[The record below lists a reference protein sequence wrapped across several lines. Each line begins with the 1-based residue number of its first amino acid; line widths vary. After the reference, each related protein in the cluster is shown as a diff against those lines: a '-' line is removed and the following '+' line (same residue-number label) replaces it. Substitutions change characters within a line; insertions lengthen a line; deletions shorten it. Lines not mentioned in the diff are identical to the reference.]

1 MAMRRAVIALS
12 VDAATLALVAPLT
25 AQRDGGAR
33 QGGSARADS
42 AQGGSAQGGSGQ
54 GGTAQGGNRGARGGG
69 GGVRGGAGAPQG
81 RGGQGPF
88 GRGRGNDVQGTS
100 SIRGLVTAGDTNTPL
115 RRAQVTA
122 ASPETRSSR
131 SATTD
136 AAGRF
141 ELLNLPAG
149 RWTVT
154 ASKGGYVSQQYGQ
167 RRAFESVDPLTL
179 GDGQRATANFTLPRG
194 GVITGRIVDEY
205 GDAVTGARVEV
216 LRSQMTQGRRRLAPV
231 SVSSQTDDTGAFR
244 VFGLAPGDYYV
255 SARQQPMPFDFGD
268 GPMVLAATFYPG
280 TTTVGDAQRIKVEAS
295 SEQSGINFALT
306 SVGAVRVSGTVL
318 DSNGSPAAATL
329 MLQSASSIDGPF
341 SPGMQGR
348 SQADGSFT
356 IRNVA
361 PGEYTLDVMTGQGGR
376 GGGGGGA
383 SIDVASMPLVV
394 GNEDVSGLTITTS
407 KGGTLRGTVVAD
419 GASTL
424 PSANLQVS
432 MQSLG
437 GVFRGNGLVS
447 QVNTAGAFDLTGLVG
462 SYVLRVDRVPDGWAV
477 KSITVNGKDASDL
490 PFDVRGTDQL
500 SARVVLTNHINELTG
515 TVRSGGQT
523 VTNATVVVFPDNPAQ
538 WGFPSRRVR
547 STRVDSTGL
556 FRIRSFPAGQS
567 YRAVAV
573 DYLEQGE
580 FQDPEF
586 LQKMK
591 ARATEVSLGDAETK
605 NIELPL
611 IER

>member
-1 MAMRRAVIALS
+1 MAMRRVIALS
-12 VDAATLALVAPLT
+12 VVALTIALVVPLT
-25 AQRDGGAR
+25 AQRDSGAR
-33 QGGSARADS
+33 QGG
-42 AQGGSAQGGSGQ
+42 GG
-54 GGTAQGGNRGARGGG
+54 RGGG
-69 GGVRGGAGAPQG
+69 GGAARGGAIAPQG
-81 RGGQGPF
+81 RGAQSGF
-88 GRGRGNDVQGTS
+88 ARGRGNDVQGTS

-122 ASPETRSSR
+122 LSPETRSSR

-136 AAGRF
+136 ATGRF

-154 ASKGGYVSQQYGQ
+154 AAKGGFVSQQYGQ
-167 RRAFESVDPLTL
+167 RRAFESVEPLDL
-179 GDGQRATANFTLPRG
+179 GDGQRVTANFTLPRG
-194 GVITGRIVDEY
+194 GVITGRITDEY

-216 LRSQMTQGRRRLAPV
+216 LRSQMTQGRRRLTPV

-244 VFGLAPGDYYV
+244 VFGLAPGDYYI

-268 GPMVLAATFYPG
+268 GPMVFAATFYPG
-280 TTTVGDAQRIKVEAS
+280 STNVAEAQRIKVEAS
-295 SEQSGINFALT
+295 SEQSGISFALT

-318 DSNGSPAAATL
+318 DSGGAPAAATV

-341 SPGMQGR
+341 GAGAQGR

-361 PGEYTLDVMTGQGGR
+361 PGEYTLEVMTGQGGR
-376 GGGGGGA
+376 GGGRGGGA
-383 SIDVASMPLVV
+383 SFDVASLPLVV
-394 GNEDVSGLTITTS
+394 GSEDVTGLTITTS
-407 KGGTLRGTVVAD
+407 KGGTIRGTVVAD
-419 GASTL
+419 GGSGLAMNS
-424 PSANLQVS
+424 LQIS

-437 GVFRGNGLVS
+437 GLLRGNGVS
-447 QVNTAGAFDLTGLVG
+447 QVTAAGAFDLSGLAG

-490 PFDVRGTDQL
+490 PIDVRGTDQFT
-500 SARVVLTNHINELTG
+500 ARVVLTNHINELTG

-523 VTNATVVVFPDNPAQ
+523 VTSAHVVIFPDNPAQ

-547 STRVDSTGL
+547 TARVDGNGL
-556 FRIRSFPAGQS
+556 FRIRSLPAGQR
-567 YRAVAV
+567 YLAVAV

-591 ARATEVSLGDAETK
+591 ARATEVTLGEAETK
-605 NIELPL
+605 NFELTL
-611 IER
+611 VER